1 MFAQRIYGALYLC
14 TLVFSCGIYHFAG
27 KIPNWVLLL
36 LPLSKRLHSI
46 FALRLFNDCWSVAL
60 VQVAILSFQ
69 NGFYDT
75 GVMLFRSV
83 ILNQL
88 EDVVCNPFITVPLSP

>member
-1 MFAQRIYGALYLC
+1 MLAQRIYGALYLC
-14 TLVFSCGIYHFAG
+14 TLVLSCGIYRCAG
-27 KIPNWVLLL
+27 NIPNWILLF

-69 NGFYDT
+69 NGFYNT
-75 GVMLFRSV
+75 GIMLFRLV
-83 ILNQL
+83 ISNQVK
-88 EDVVCNPFITVPLSP
+88 DVVDNPSITVPLFP